1 MREILC
7 SEVWGG
13 SGPCDVS
20 VKLAGVRGEC
30 WSRVYQGGAAGGDIH
45 SLVVLEV
52 L

>member
-13 SGPCDVS
+13 TGACDVS
-20 VKLAGVRGEC
+20 ARGELL
-30 WSRVYQGGAAGGDIH
+30 GEDLADDA